1 MFLLPRLGRRYSP
14 GKPKS
19 TILTRKRFHAFRHT
33 VASVLLANGADIVTV
48 SKQLGH
54 ASIPTTE
61 SFYSH
66 IIEENKAKAADCIAN
81 VLIRKKA

>member
-1 MFLLPRLGRRYSP
+1 MQPAIITGWLKGFSTRHSLPHINP
-14 GKPKS
+14 
-19 TILTRKRFHAFRHT
+19 HAFRHT
-33 VASVLLANGADIVTV
+33 VASVILASGTDIVTV

-54 ASIPTTE
+54 ASITATE

-66 IIEENKAKAADCIAN
+66 IIEENKAKAADCIAD